1 MFQLGGGEGIL
12 IRSIGIRGRPINGGQ
27 EGDQLCGILADSLL
41 GLHGSPCLVGLVRST
56 RERGR
61 RKSVEVMNEREKKTK
76 KKKTTKNTY
85 EDMKDTHNLTSLRL
99 SSSIYR
105 A

>member
-1 MFQLGGGEGIL
+1 M
-12 IRSIGIRGRPINGGQ
+12 
-27 EGDQLCGILADSLL
+27 
-41 GLHGSPCLVGLVRST
+41 
-56 RERGR
+56 
-61 RKSVEVMNEREKKTK
+61 EVMNEREKTK
-76 KKKTTKNTY
+76 EKENNKKEDTY